1 LTDIESEGKGGW
13 GMQIRQAADEIA
25 GVGASLERL
34 GDLEAARI
42 AYRAAAEID
51 LGDSEIQQSWGGPFN
66 GQQKR
71 CALFLDLIERA
82 NPQAVIETG
91 TYRGTT
97 TEFMAEHF
105 RRAIFTCEIVPR
117 QFFQSQKKLAIY
129 PQVSVFEADSR
140 RFLEDVL
147 SQKTAGT
154 PLFFYLDAHWQ
165 EDLPLRDEL
174 EIILRHGP
182 PSIIMVDDFRV
193 PFDEGYKFDDYGPG
207 KVLDLSI
214 LAFLRDEP
222 VQIFFPN
229 TPSEHETGAKRG
241 CVVLSTAD
249 LAPLVAPSEFLRA
262 ADWRDWMLIQCQTEL
277 SQAMAERAAGEA
289 RMTELEATLAAERA
303 AGEARLAELEAERAA
318 GEARLMELEATLAAE
333 RTAGEARLTELEATL
348 AAERAAGEARV
359 TELEATLAAE
369 RAAGEARLTEL
380 EAMLKAGREKN
391 VNDKVRLTS
400 ELHGLR
406 RRVSELL
413 PNA

>member
-1 LTDIESEGKGGW
+1 MTDIESEGKGGW

-289 RMTELEATLAAERA
+289 RLMELEATLAAERT
-303 AGEARLAELEAERAA
+303 A

-359 TELEATLAAE
+359 TELEATLGAE

>member
-1 LTDIESEGKGGW
+1 
-13 GMQIRQAADEIA
+13 MPVRQAADEIA
-25 GVGASLERL
+25 AVGASLEQL
-34 GDLEAARI
+34 GDLDAARI

-51 LGDSEIQQSWGGPFN
+51 LADTELQQSWGGPFN

-71 CALFLDLIERA
+71 CALFLDLIERTD
-82 NPQAVIETG
+82 PQAIIETG
-91 TYRGTT
+91 TYRATT
-97 TEFMAEHF
+97 TKFMAEHF
-105 RRAIFTCEIVPR
+105 QRAIFTCEIVPR
-117 QFFQSQKKLAIY
+117 QFFQSQKKLATY
-129 PQVSVFEADSR
+129 PQVSVVEADSR

-147 SQKTAGT
+147 AQIGDGAL
-154 PLFFYLDAHWQ
+154 LFFYLDAHWQ
-165 EDLPLRDEL
+165 EDLPLREEL
-174 EIILRHGP
+174 DIILRHGR
-182 PSIIMVDDFRV
+182 PSIIMIDDFRV

-207 KVLDLSI
+207 KVLDLSF
-214 LAFLRDEP
+214 LGFLRDEP
-222 VQIFFPN
+222 IHIFFPR
-229 TPSEHETGAKRG
+229 TPSELETGARRG

-249 LAPLVAPSEFLRA
+249 LAPLVALSEFLRA
-262 ADWRDWMLIQCQTEL
+262 ADWRDWVLIQHQTEL
-277 SQAMAERAAGEA
+277 SQAIVERAACEA
-289 RMTELEATLAAERA
+289 RLTKLEATLAAERT
-303 AGEARLAELEAERAA
+303 A

>member
-1 LTDIESEGKGGW
+1 MNDIENGGASA
-13 GMQIRQAADEIA
+13 QILVRQAADEIA
-25 GVGASLERL
+25 AVAASLEQL
-34 GDLEAARI
+34 GDLDAARI

-51 LGDSEIQQSWGGPFN
+51 LGDSELQQSWGGPFN

-82 NPQAVIETG
+82 DPQAIIETG

-97 TEFMAEHF
+97 TKFMAEHF
-105 RRAIFTCEIVPR
+105 QRAIFTCEIVAR

-129 PQVSVFEADSR
+129 PQVSVVEADSR
-140 RFLEDVL
+140 RFLEDIL
-147 SQKTAGT
+147 TQKADGT
-154 PLFFYLDAHWQ
+154 PLFIYLDAHWQ
-165 EDLPLRDEL
+165 EDLPLREEL
-174 EIILRHGP
+174 EIILHHRQ

-207 KVLDLSI
+207 KVLDLRI
-214 LAFLRDEP
+214 LGFLRDEP
-222 VQIFFPN
+222 VQIFFPK

-249 LAPLVAPSEFLRA
+249 LAPLVEPSAFLRA

-289 RMTELEATLAAERA
+289 QLTELKATLAAERA
-303 AGEARLAELEAERAA
+303 
-318 GEARLMELEATLAAE
+318 
-333 RTAGEARLTELEATL
+333 AGEARLTELEATL
-348 AAERAAGEARV
+348 AAERAAGEARL
-359 TELEATLAAE
+359 TELEATLATE
-369 RAAGEARLTEL
+369 RAANRARVAEL
-380 EAMLKAGREKN
+380 EAMLQDQRDKN

-406 RRVSELL
+406 RQVAELL